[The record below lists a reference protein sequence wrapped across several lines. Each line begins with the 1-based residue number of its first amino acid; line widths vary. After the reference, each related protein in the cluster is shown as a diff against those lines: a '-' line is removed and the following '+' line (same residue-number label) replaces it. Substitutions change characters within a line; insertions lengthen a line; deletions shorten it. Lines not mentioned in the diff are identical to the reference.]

1 MFHPLESYFEKPVA
15 NPKKEISVPAI
26 SFKNGL
32 IVDEKSNPKTYAD
45 YLKDQSKLPAAKRD
59 TEWEQKL
66 VKQAYSVGE
75 EYGNS
80 EELVKA
86 LADIL
91 LHKLSTILFIALP
104 LLAFMLQLV
113 FIRRKGFYYM
123 HHGIFVLHV
132 ATSLFLVLW
141 LTNVVDLTALASH
154 QNWIHVVSSILVWA
168 WIVYY
173 FVSFKRFYRLSR
185 SKAVAY
191 FLTATFLQNIVLLI
205 IFLGLLIFSFFSL

>member
-1 MFHPLESYFEKPVA
+1 LESYLEKPVS

-104 LLAFMLQLV
+104 LLAFILQLV

-141 LTNVVDLTALASH
+141 LTNVVDLTALAFH
-154 QNWIHVVSSILVWA
+154 QNWLHVASSILVWA

-185 SKAVAY
+185 GKAVAY

-205 IFLGLLIFSFFSL
+205 IFLGLLVFSFFSL